1 MELQLAQVLAELAEQ
16 KVHFTNLQAQLEKT
30 QLELAEN
37 RLEVASV
44 KKTVVGGSAAHRL
57 AEQALTQ
64 GVAIFGY
71 TDALPTFTAA
81 ELKLRDKERIHVVK
95 KEELPFLEKA
105 PDLVKF
111 VQSGLL
117 EKTAGNGFDHQKRPL
132 KEGEF
137 LTIRNKW
144 YNQDVNRWEH
154 QIQLLHVLLRRILE
168 GFAAD
173 SDLTPNDVHT
183 CLKETTKIVLSKP
196 GEPEEAI
203 SDEKLTNIKEICYA
217 AKCMATVL
225 EKMRV
230 NLDLL
235 TAYGSELAELKAVTS
250 DIEQT
255 QELNEEMNGMN
266 IESSI
271 KKEVEEWIAKKQ
283 TATMT
288 QKAKALAAAEAAKT
302 VKTKLPFVPPKPFP
316 LK

>member
-16 KVHFTNLQAQLEKT
+16 KVRFTALQAQLERT

-37 RLEVASV
+37 RLEVAAV

-64 GVAIFGY
+64 GVAIFEY
-71 TDALPTFTAA
+71 KDALPTFTAA

-95 KEELPFLEKA
+95 KEDLFFLSEA

-117 EKTAGNGFDHQKRPL
+117 EKTVGNGFDHQKRPL

-183 CLKETTKIVLSKP
+183 CLKETTKIVLSKA
-196 GEPEEAI
+196 G
-203 SDEKLTNIKEICYA
+203 
-217 AKCMATVL
+217 
-225 EKMRV
+225 
-230 NLDLL
+230 
-235 TAYGSELAELKAVTS
+235 
-250 DIEQT
+250 
-255 QELNEEMNGMN
+255 
-266 IESSI
+266 
-271 KKEVEEWIAKKQ
+271 
-283 TATMT
+283 
-288 QKAKALAAAEAAKT
+288 
-302 VKTKLPFVPPKPFP
+302 
-316 LK
+316 

>member
-71 TDALPTFTAA
+71 KDALPTFTASD
-81 ELKLRDKERIHVVK
+81 LKLRDKERIHVVK
-95 KEELPFLEKA
+95 KEDLFFLSEA

-117 EKTAGNGFDHQKRPL
+117 EKTVGNGFDHQKRPL

-144 YNQDVNRWEH
+144 YNQDVNR
-154 QIQLLHVLLRRILE
+154 
-168 GFAAD
+168 
-173 SDLTPNDVHT
+173 
-183 CLKETTKIVLSKP
+183 
-196 GEPEEAI
+196 
-203 SDEKLTNIKEICYA
+203 
-217 AKCMATVL
+217 
-225 EKMRV
+225 
-230 NLDLL
+230 
-235 TAYGSELAELKAVTS
+235 
-250 DIEQT
+250 
-255 QELNEEMNGMN
+255 
-266 IESSI
+266 
-271 KKEVEEWIAKKQ
+271 
-283 TATMT
+283 
-288 QKAKALAAAEAAKT
+288 
-302 VKTKLPFVPPKPFP
+302 
-316 LK
+316 

>member
-1 MELQLAQVLAELAEQ
+1 MDLAGQLAALGTELAEQ
-16 KVHFTNLQAQLEKT
+16 KLFTTTLQARLEEN
-30 QLELAEN
+30 QRELAEN
-37 RLEVASV
+37 RLEVAAV

-64 GVAIFGY
+64 GVATFGY
-71 TDALPTFTAA
+71 KDALPTFTAS

-95 KEELPFLEKA
+95 KEDLFFLSEA

-117 EKTAGNGFDHQKRPL
+117 EKTVGNGFDHQKRPL

-183 CLKETTKIVLSKP
+183 CLKETTKIVLSKA
-196 GEPEEAI
+196 G
-203 SDEKLTNIKEICYA
+203 
-217 AKCMATVL
+217 
-225 EKMRV
+225 
-230 NLDLL
+230 
-235 TAYGSELAELKAVTS
+235 
-250 DIEQT
+250 
-255 QELNEEMNGMN
+255 
-266 IESSI
+266 
-271 KKEVEEWIAKKQ
+271 
-283 TATMT
+283 
-288 QKAKALAAAEAAKT
+288 
-302 VKTKLPFVPPKPFP
+302 
-316 LK
+316 